1 MGRASPRRSRRAA
14 SLSEAAGLE
23 TVAAEAKQNA
33 PSVDLVHPRRPAFR
47 GREGGS
53 PCRTARLCVR
63 GRAAGGRFTVERQAG
78 DVKPIFV
85 GRLRLANILRGKA
98 DLDIVHL
105 LFTLSRR
112 VSAVFSTGPND

>member
-1 MGRASPRRSRRAA
+1 MSISSIRGGRRFGAAKAARPAGPPVSASAAARRAA
-14 SLSEAAGLE
+14 A
-23 TVAAEAKQNA
+23 
-33 PSVDLVHPRRPAFR
+33 
-47 GREGGS
+47 
-53 PCRTARLCVR
+53 
-63 GRAAGGRFTVERQAG
+63 FTVERQAG
-78 DVKPIFV
+78 DVKFIFV